1 MPAPKVAKAMH
12 LATGV
17 DRGRNNSLQPAAH
30 LRFKRLDQRVPGLA
44 DGNDKHAAIGVEVVE
59 VITNPKNSAL
69 AVDMAGKRFRD
80 RHFAQGVLEDF
91 AGGVAHGWVGH
102 RREGISSRSD
112 LTTET
117 QRKNLVIG

>member
-1 MPAPKVAKAMH
+1 
-12 LATGV
+12 
-17 DRGRNNSLQPAAH
+17 
-30 LRFKRLDQRVPGLA
+30 
-44 DGNDKHAAIGVEVVE
+44 
-59 VITNPKNSAL
+59 
-69 AVDMAGKRFRD
+69 MAGKRFRD